1 MTVTR
6 LKSLHPETEFGPSWN
21 IPIYQSTWNDDKVGK
36 IKKWL
41 IQNEKTQKEINAL
54 LQKYSQETLKH
65 LHKLKHDAC
74 YNEMLN
80 LINFSKIR
88 KK

>member
-1 MTVTR
+1 MLR
-6 LKSLHPETEFGPSWN
+6 N
-21 IPIYQSTWNDDKVGK
+21 IINSFTSTAPKLGRWEHR
-36 IKKWL
+36 IK
-41 IQNEKTQKEINAL
+41 KTQKEINAL

>member
-1 MTVTR
+1 MNR
-6 LKSLHPETEFGPSWN
+6 LGQPKISKKDQNKVYSLR
-21 IPIYQSTWNDDKVGK
+21 
-36 IKKWL
+36 
-41 IQNEKTQKEINAL
+41 QNEKTQKEINAL
-54 LQKYSQETLKH
+54 LQKYSQETFKH
-65 LHKLKHDAC
+65 LHKLIHDAC

>member
-1 MTVTR
+1 MKIDFSKTTDGLVPVIVQEYNT
-6 LKSLHPETEFGPSWN
+6 LKVLMLGYMN
-21 IPIYQSTWNDDKVGK
+21 QAAY
-36 IKKWL
+36 
-41 IQNEKTQKEINAL
+41 EKTQKEINAL
-54 LQKYSQETLKH
+54 MQKYSQETLKH